1 MLAID
6 SLLGREIVDQSLHLD
21 HDPSILCN
29 LLTGLILNIYIMTNS
44 KVDWVM
50 IYITHIFDNMAL
62 IIQFG

>member
-50 IYITHIFDNMAL
+50 IYHSYMYL
-62 IIQFG
+62 